1 MAFGPGH
8 VAGSAAPGTP
18 GDTVLSGH
26 RNTQFRVLKDLLPGD
41 QVRLETAD
49 GARYDYAVTDTQV
62 VHARDLAILGD
73 TGEPQLTLVT
83 CFPFDAIAPALRR
96 PGRAGQ
102 AGASCSS
109 NRSSSRAS
117 TGPVPAS
124 SCLK

>member
-1 MAFGPGH
+1 

-18 GDTVLSGH
+18 GNTVLSGH
-26 RNTQFRVLKDLLPGD
+26 RDTQFRVLKDLLPGD

-83 CFPFDAIAPALRR
+83 CFPFDAIAPGRPLRYVV
-96 PGRAGQ
+96 RA
-102 AGASCSS
+102 ARVSDDAA
-109 NRSSSRAS
+109 RVTERRA
-117 TGPVPAS
+117 
-124 SCLK
+124 